1 MIHVII
7 GTRAQLIKVAPILI
21 ELKSRRINHLFVFTG
36 QHTATIDALI
46 ELFKIRHP
54 DFRLYN
60 GREITRIGQAFLW
73 SFKCI
78 LRSFPLRKNPDKQNI
93 ALIHGDAYSTIL
105 AAVIAKLLRMKIGH
119 VEAGLR
125 SFDYFDPFPEEITR
139 VLASKLTDVHF
150 CPGKWAVSNV
160 ESESGI
166 KVNIGVNT
174 LYDTLRLFVNSES
187 EVLVDIPESKYA
199 VVSVHRFEN
208 VYSKERLKHIV
219 NLVNSISKKIHLLFV
234 LHPITEHSLR
244 SYKLLET
251 LKQNDSVEFRRRCD
265 YFRFIKLMVNS
276 EFIITDGGSNQE
288 ESYYLGK
295 PCLLF
300 RDKTERLEG
309 LGRNVVLSR
318 FNESVIDRFIDN
330 YTKHRYSFLKV
341 NENPS
346 RIIVDFLEK
355 WESK

>member
-1 MIHVII
+1 
-7 GTRAQLIKVAPILI
+7 
-21 ELKSRRINHLFVFTG
+21 VFTG
-36 QHTATIDALI
+36 QHTATIDDLI
-46 ELFKIRHP
+46 ELFKIKHP

-93 ALIHGDAYSTIL
+93 TLVHGDAYSTIL
-105 AAVIAKLLRMKIGH
+105 AAVIAKLSRMKIGH

-139 VLASKLTDVHF
+139 VLISKFTDIHF
-150 CPGKWAVSNV
+150 CPGKWAVNNV
-160 ESESGI
+160 KSESGI
-166 KVNIGVNT
+166 KVNTRVNT
-174 LYDTLRLFVNSES
+174 LYDTLRLFANSES
-187 EVLVDIPESKYA
+187 EVSVDIPKNKYA
-199 VVSVHRFEN
+199 VISVHRFEN

-219 NLVNSISKKIHLLFV
+219 NLVNNISKKIHLLFV
-234 LHPITEHSLR
+234 LHPITEHNLQN
-244 SYKLLET
+244 YKLLEN
-251 LKQNDSVEFRRRCD
+251 LKQNDSIEFRHRCD
-265 YFRFIKLMVNS
+265 YFKFIKLMVNS

-300 RDKTERLEG
+300 RDRTERLEG

-318 FNESVIDRFIDN
+318 FNESVIDHFIDN
-330 YTKHRYSFLKV
+330 YTRHRYSLLKV

-346 RIIVDFLEK
+346 KIIVDFLEK
-355 WESK
+355 WEPK

>member
-1 MIHVII
+1 MIYVII
-7 GTRAQLIKVAPILI
+7 GTRAQLIKTAPILI
-21 ELKSRRINHLFVFTG
+21 ELKNRRIDHLFVLTG
-36 QHTATIDALI
+36 QHTATIDDLI
-46 ELFKIRHP
+46 ERFKIKPP
-54 DFRLYN
+54 DFKLYN
-60 GREITRIGQAFLW
+60 GKEITRIGQAFLW
-73 SFKCI
+73 SFQCI
-78 LRSFPLRKNPDKQNI
+78 LRSLSLRKNLDKENI

-105 AAVIAKLLRMKIGH
+105 AAIIAKLLRMKIGH

-125 SFDYFDPFPEEITR
+125 SFDYFDPFPEESTR
-139 VLASKLTDVHF
+139 VLTSKLADFHF
-150 CPGKWAVSNV
+150 CPGKWAVNNV
-160 ESESGI
+160 EGESGI
-166 KVNIGVNT
+166 KVNTGVNT
-174 LYDTLRLFVNSES
+174 LYDTFGLFVNNES
-187 EVLVDIPESKYA
+187 EVSADIPKNRYA
-199 VVSVHRFEN
+199 VISIHRFEN

-219 NLVNSISKKIHLLFV
+219 NLVNNISKKIPLVFV

-251 LKQNDSVEFRRRCD
+251 LKQNDSVEFRHRCD
-265 YFRFIKLMVNS
+265 YFKFIKLMINS

-318 FNESVIDRFIDN
+318 FNESIIDHFIDN
-330 YTKHRYSFLKV
+330 YTQHRYPFLRV

-346 RIIVDFLEK
+346 KIIVDFLEK
-355 WESK
+355 WEPK

>member
-7 GTRAQLIKVAPILI
+7 GTRAQLIKIAPIMI
-21 ELKSRRINHLFVFTG
+21 ELKNRRIDHLFVFTG
-36 QHTATIDALI
+36 QHTATINDLI
-46 ELFKIRHP
+46 ELFKIKHP

-78 LRSFPLRKNPDKQNI
+78 LKSFSLRKNPDKQNI
-93 ALIHGDAYSTIL
+93 TLIHGDAYSTIL
-105 AAVIAKLLRMKIGH
+105 AAVIAKLLGMKIGH

-139 VLASKLTDVHF
+139 VLTSKLADFHF
-150 CPGKWAVSNV
+150 CPGERAVDNLR
-160 ESESGI
+160 EESGI
-166 KVNIGVNT
+166 KVNIGMNT
-174 LYDTLRLFVNSES
+174 LYDTLRLFVKNES
-187 EVLVDIPESKYA
+187 KVSIDIPKNRYTVISI
-199 VVSVHRFEN
+199 HRFEN
-208 VYSKERLKHIV
+208 IYSKERLKFIV
-219 NLVNSISKKIHLLFV
+219 NLINNISKRIHLVFV
-234 LHPITEHSLR
+234 LHPSTEHNLR
-244 SYKLLET
+244 SYKLLEI
-251 LKQNDSVEFRRRCD
+251 LKQNESIEFRPRYD
-265 YFRFIKLMVNS
+265 YFKFIKLMVHS

-300 RDKTERLEG
+300 RDRTERLEG

-318 FNESVIDRFIDN
+318 FNESIIDHFIDN
-330 YTKHRYSFLKV
+330 YTQYRYPFLRV

-346 RIIVDFLEK
+346 KIIVDFLEK
-355 WESK
+355 WEPK